1 MSESPAPGWPASLE
15 GLWSWQARGACRATG
30 VGLFF
35 SPDGEREPA
44 RQAGEQVAK
53 AICARCP
60 VVDVCAAY
68 AVAARERYGVWG
80 GLSEADRRRIW
91 QHSDQADRQ
100 QRHWRAL
107 AARVTTNASELA
119 GGSAAG

>member
-1 MSESPAPGWPASLE
+1 MSEPPAPGWPASLD
-15 GLWSWQARGACRATG
+15 GFWSWQARGAGRAAG

-35 SPDGEREPA
+35 SPEGEREPA
-44 RQAGEQVAK
+44 RQAREQVAK

-68 AVAARERYGVWG
+68 AVAVRERYGVWG
-80 GLSEADRRRIW
+80 GLSEADRRRIC
-91 QHSDQADRQ
+91 QHTDHADGQR
-100 QRHWRAL
+100 RHWRAL
-107 AARVTTNASELA
+107 AARGTTGASGLA

>member
-1 MSESPAPGWPASLE
+1 MSGSPAPGWPASLD
-15 GLWSWQARGACRATG
+15 GFWSWQARGACRATG

-44 RQAGEQVAK
+44 RQAREQVAK

-68 AVAARERYGVWG
+68 AVAAQERYGVWG

-91 QHSDQADRQ
+91 RHTDQADG
-100 QRHWRAL
+100 QRWHWRAL
-107 AARVTTNASELA
+107 AAWDTTGASGLA
-119 GGSAAG
+119 GASAAG